1 MILGNGTLREMKFVV
16 RGGCVKRSM
25 VGVDEKTEVSG
36 VRSGVAVQSDLRSHE
51 ASAKEVRALYLI
63 GIDLFH
69 DHFDICFGNGYSVR
83 NCLLRWR
90 RKAFQVERLTWT
102 EPEFGEPVHQAGFRR
117 VSGAKLQQK
126 VQ

>member
-25 VGVDEKTEVSG
+25 VGVDEKPEVSG

-51 ASAKEVRALYLI
+51 AIEIVVLEKLASAKEVRALYLI

-69 DHFDICFGNGYSVR
+69 DHFDICFGVGYSVR

-90 RKAFQVERLTWT
+90 RKASKIERLTWT
-102 EPEFGEPVHQAGFRR
+102 EPKYGETF
-117 VSGAKLQQK
+117 
-126 VQ
+126 